1 MGWVSANRLLIEF
14 TSLEPNIAQLHGD
27 GEVEIF
33 FGCQAVVEWFGAA
46 FEVINLQVHHG
57 NEGGIIEISSNKRNA
72 NADECALFVDVVDSS
87 GVTAVKLVLG
97 IGV

>member
-1 MGWVSANRLLIEF
+1 M
-14 TSLEPNIAQLHGD
+14 EPNIAQLHGD

-33 FGCQAVVEWFGAA
+33 FGGEAIVEGLGAA
-46 FEVINLQVHHG
+46 FEVIDLQVHHG
-57 NEGGIIEISSNKRNA
+57 NEGGIIEISSNEWNA
-72 NADECALFVDVVDSS
+72 NTDEGALFVDVVNSS